1 MAIPCPGSDRFS
13 QIFGVGRNGPNPFI
27 AFLRALIVL
36 VLEIARN
43 AGLRRFLAQDCDGDC
58 EKIITGPD
66 FSRFT
71 VRLSPRRG
79 GGWSCV
85 IGGDLQARIDC
96 VQTSVEADDEH
107 AMRELQSY
115 FRGEEQEAK

>member
-1 MAIPCPGSDRFS
+1 MAILCPGADRFS
-13 QIFGVGRNGPNPFI
+13 QIFGVGRNGPNAFI
-27 AFLRALIVL
+27 AFLR
-36 VLEIARN
+36 
-43 AGLRRFLAQDCDGDC
+43 AQDCDGDC

-96 VQTSVEADDEH
+96 VQTAVEADDEH
-107 AMRELQSY
+107 AMRELHSY
-115 FRGEEQEAK
+115 LRGEEQEAK